1 MWSSLHQLA
10 PQEVRKAAAIA
21 ARASRQHAASCA
33 GEDDAA
39 GNRDGDGAGGGADR
53 YGGGVGVGGRFDYPT
68 EDISVSSGA
77 TAYGFRNRGLVGG
90 QAVMSEGA
98 IGAMVASL
106 YRTHK
111 AMRAAADTSAA
122 ARRVLAGVEN
132 DCEMFEKQAQ
142 RRAQGTAPRVEAQ
155 HPLWPGSSFG
165 PAGSVGE
172 ASLQGDED
180 RRRWYEA
187 TCEAAWTTGA
197 ESRGGA
203 GGGTK
208 AGTDVG
214 AEAGAYVGVG
224 VEAEE
229 EAGAEAQRLRL
240 EALER
245 ICYCCWA
252 CIEAAWDV
260 TAWLIRDRWAC
271 SSWATYTTP
280 PPQEGTEGGGA
291 TEGRGDGKDGKGTGG
306 GAKNMNNSRGGGGG
320 GGGGGQQPG
329 EENRKWGAWS
339 LYGLPLP
346 IYGRKQRKAQSP
358 GGGGGDTGLA
368 AHGVG
373 GGDSSVKHSEL
384 GDACVGAQEAF
395 LDAARQLMQSATRL
409 LSADGDDT
417 EGDAAAWDGGGS
429 PEGGG
434 GGTNAASGRRRARRD
449 PLFVL
454 PEAMTMAASSLV
466 SVDERD
472 IKQELHR
479 MERSIC
485 LLEEELRGGVP

>member
-1 MWSSLHQLA
+1 M
-10 PQEVRKAAAIA
+10 
-21 ARASRQHAASCA
+21 
-33 GEDDAA
+33 
-39 GNRDGDGAGGGADR
+39 
-53 YGGGVGVGGRFDYPT
+53 
-68 EDISVSSGA
+68 
-77 TAYGFRNRGLVGG
+77 
-90 QAVMSEGA
+90 
-98 IGAMVASL
+98 
-106 YRTHK
+106 
-111 AMRAAADTSAA
+111 
-122 ARRVLAGVEN
+122 
-132 DCEMFEKQAQ
+132 
-142 RRAQGTAPRVEAQ
+142 
-155 HPLWPGSSFG
+155 
-165 PAGSVGE
+165 
-172 ASLQGDED
+172 
-180 RRRWYEA
+180 
-187 TCEAAWTTGA
+187 
-197 ESRGGA
+197 
-203 GGGTK
+203 
-208 AGTDVG
+208 
-214 AEAGAYVGVG
+214 
-224 VEAEE
+224 EAEE

-280 PPQEGTEGGGA
+280 PPQEGTGTG
-291 TEGRGDGKDGKGTGG
+291 GTGG
-306 GAKNMNNSRGGGGG
+306 GEKNMNNNRGGGGG
-320 GGGGGQQPG
+320 GGGEGGQQPG

-346 IYGRKQRKAQSP
+346 IYGRKQRKTQSP
-358 GGGGGDTGLA
+358 GEGSGDVGLA

-373 GGDSSVKHSEL
+373 GGDSSAKHSEL

-417 EGDAAAWDGGGS
+417 EEDAAAWDGGGS

-434 GGTNAASGRRRARRD
+434 GSTNAASGGRRRARRD